1 MSISMQRSLLFL
13 LMTAFSANSLS
24 ADITIY
30 RWVDENNIVHFSQ
43 NQPKTGN
50 FSQLSAKKMSA
61 QKIKAAY
68 LAKQEMAAQREEEA
82 KAESIKD
89 DEKVQCVTARQNLK
103 TLQDFDNIQYKTNTG
118 KVKLLTAKEKKAQ
131 LAFNKKQIELYCVD

>member
-1 MSISMQRSLLFL
+1 MRSSLILLFIA
-13 LMTAFSANSLS
+13 AFSVNALGS
-24 ADITIY
+24 DITIY

-50 FSQLSAKKMSA
+50 FSQLSAKKMTVQKLRAESIA
-61 QKIKAAY
+61 QLEAA
-68 LAKQEMAAQREEEA
+68 AKQKKEEEA

-89 DEKVQCVTARQNLK
+89 DEKNQCLTARNNLK

-131 LAFNKKQIELYCVD
+131 LAFNKKQIELYCID